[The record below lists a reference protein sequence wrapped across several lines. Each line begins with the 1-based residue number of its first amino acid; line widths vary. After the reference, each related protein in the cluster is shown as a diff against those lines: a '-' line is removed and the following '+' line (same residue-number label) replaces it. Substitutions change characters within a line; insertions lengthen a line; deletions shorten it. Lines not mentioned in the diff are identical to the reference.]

1 MYRKYKLYYFLLLLF
16 GARIS
21 LDAFSTIL
29 LDLRESQILAL
40 FGTKTTKVVVKG
52 LKLKLLQTRNLQL
65 HVGCLLFTWTTN
77 RSVHGLRIVVRKIQD
92 W

>member
-16 GARIS
+16 GVRIS

-29 LDLRESQILAL
+29 SQILAL

-52 LKLKLLQTRNLQL
+52 LKLKFLQTRNLQL
-65 HVGCLLFTWTTN
+65 HVGCLLFTWTN

>member
-16 GARIS
+16 GVRIS

-29 LDLRESQILAL
+29 SQILAL

-52 LKLKLLQTRNLQL
+52 LKLKFLQTRNLQL
-65 HVGCLLFTWTTN
+65 HVGCLLFTWTN
-77 RSVHGLRIVVRKIQD
+77 RSVHGLRIVVCKIQD

>member
-1 MYRKYKLYYFLLLLF
+1 MYRKYKLYYLLLLLF
-16 GARIS
+16 GVRIS
-21 LDAFSTIL
+21 LDALSKIL
-29 LDLRESQILAL
+29 LDFRESQILAL

-52 LKLKLLQTRNLQL
+52 LKLKFLQTRNLQL
-65 HVGCLLFTWTTN
+65 HVGCLLFTWTN